1 MDYYYFVHGFPT
13 AAPALFSNPATRTSN
28 CQCTGEVDSHG
39 FYDLWVQQ
47 FLDAGATSANLLQQ
61 ECLHCSAERNRRQ
74 RVLGAPFEQDET
86 FHKPPFDT
94 APALYAFNVPRYY
107 TLRLRAWQYARTNN
121 RRSHWCMARD
131 IPLLRD
137 DRDLPPEQLDEKRRG

>member
-61 ECLHCSAERNRRQ
+61 ECLHCSAERKRRQ
-74 RVLGAPFEQDET
+74 RVFGCF
-86 FHKPPFDT
+86 
-94 APALYAFNVPRYY
+94 
-107 TLRLRAWQYARTNN
+107 LRAG
-121 RRSHWCMARD
+121 
-131 IPLLRD
+131 
-137 DRDLPPEQLDEKRRG
+137 RDLPQATLRHCSSTLRFQCPSLLHFETQGLAVCTHKQPTFTLVHGARHTSPQRRPRPAA